1 MDDIQPQ
8 SETRLDELQAQ
19 IKTRL
24 DELGYNFDLSF
35 TDESQAE
42 MFLRTILC
50 KGITSITVNQNK
62 INITFDETFDDC
74 YHDS

>member
-8 SETRLDELQAQ
+8 SETRLDELQVH

-24 DELGYNFDLSF
+24 VELGYNFDLSF

-50 KGITSITVNQNK
+50 KGITSITVNQKK
-62 INITFDETFDDC
+62 ISITFDETFDDC